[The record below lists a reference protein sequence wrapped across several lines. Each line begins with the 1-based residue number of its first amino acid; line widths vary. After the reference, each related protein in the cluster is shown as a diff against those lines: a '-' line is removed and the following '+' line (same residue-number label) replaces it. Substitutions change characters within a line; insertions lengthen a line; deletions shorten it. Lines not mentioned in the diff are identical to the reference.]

1 MSNLRPDELEIGEM
15 YLSSKSIVGFPV
27 GDTIDITA
35 HNMTKKITCFPANTC
50 IMYLGTQK
58 SSEKAP
64 THYCKIMVNG
74 HIYLTYNKTKFS
86 AMIFP
91 LSNHVELS

>member
-1 MSNLRPDELEIGEM
+1 MNILYPNELEIGEM
-15 YLSSKSIVGFPV
+15 YLSNKSIIAFPV
-27 GDTIDITA
+27 GGATDIDHDIIA
-35 HNMTKKITCFPANTC
+35 HKIINIPANTC
-50 IMYLGTQK
+50 MMYLGIQK

-64 THYCKIMVNG
+64 NHYCKIMVNG

-91 LSNHVELS
+91 LSDHVKLL